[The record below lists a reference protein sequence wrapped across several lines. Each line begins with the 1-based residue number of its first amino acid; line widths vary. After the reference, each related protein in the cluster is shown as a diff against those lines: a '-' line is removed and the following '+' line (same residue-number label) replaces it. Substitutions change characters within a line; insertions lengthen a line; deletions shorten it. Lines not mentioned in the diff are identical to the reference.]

1 MKPAVLC
8 RRSPRRAEHWMEAAA
23 SVWSTGAGA
32 ESHQNI
38 CCSQILVIM
47 MLKIAELLEI
57 PSGEGSPL
65 HISILFALITQQ
77 NK

>member
-1 MKPAVLC
+1 
-8 RRSPRRAEHWMEAAA
+8 
-23 SVWSTGAGA
+23 
-32 ESHQNI
+32 
-38 CCSQILVIM
+38 M

-57 PSGEGSPL
+57 PSGEGSLL